1 MFSLDNLRGT
11 RFFEDV
17 KSEGKLEGKLEAIQ
31 GLLALGL
38 RVDQIAQALGIEEV
52 IVARVVAGETF
63 TPDTLLGN
71 NQS

>member
-1 MFSLDNLRGT
+1 MSREEVAAMFSLDNLRGT

-38 RVDQIAQALGIEEV
+38 RVDQIAQILGIEELTYSP
-52 IVARVVAGETF
+52 A
-63 TPDTLLGN
+63 
-71 NQS
+71 